1 MKLEKDKVKTLI
13 DQAMS
18 GLESSGRKLKE
29 RGERYRR
36 RLQRS
41 SSYLSFSILTKALI
55 NVLKIKNS
63 SVSKGYFTPQAT
75 NEIKSNDAETQATH
89 TSLDNIQSMIEK

>member
-18 GLESSGRKLKE
+18 GLESSGRIE
-29 RGERYRR
+29 
-36 RLQRS
+36 
-41 SSYLSFSILTKALI
+41 
-55 NVLKIKNS
+55 NS